1 VSALNGNCCFTDV
14 QVVGRCF
21 VPQLASIM
29 FLLYFMNHMLSQDFV
44 FLGNRGLITYSVSF
58 NCIMSH

>member
-1 VSALNGNCCFTDV
+1 METCLTDL
-14 QVVGRCF
+14 QVVGHCF

-29 FLLYFMNHMLSQDFV
+29 CLLYFMNHMLSRVFV
-44 FLGNRGLITYSVSF
+44 SLDNHGHITFSVSF